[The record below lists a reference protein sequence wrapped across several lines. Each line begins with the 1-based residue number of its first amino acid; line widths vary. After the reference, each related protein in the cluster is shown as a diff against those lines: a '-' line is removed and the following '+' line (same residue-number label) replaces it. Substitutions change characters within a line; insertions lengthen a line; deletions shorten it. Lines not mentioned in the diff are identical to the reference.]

1 MILFFRI
8 VNDTDKSRRV
18 IQCKQNKS
26 KEEEEEEE
34 KKKKRKEVDFS
45 LSFNEIY
52 R

>member
-26 KEEEEEEE
+26 KEEEEEE